1 MTPYQIELV
10 QSSFAKVIPIA
21 DIAARLFYDRLF
33 EIDPSLRSLF
43 KSDMEEQQKKL
54 MYSLR
59 MVVENLRN
67 LDRVVPGVRAMGARH
82 AAYGVRNEHYATV
95 GTALID
101 TLARG
106 LGAQFTDEVRK
117 AWLAAYTLLAG
128 AMMAAADEKAA

>member
-33 EIDPSLRSLF
+33 ELDPSLRSLF

-128 AMMAAADEKAA
+128 AMMAAADEQAA